1 MRYEEPAE
9 FPDAGASSAN
19 VLAWRTPGRS
29 APAAEKIAW
38 LRATQNVNSSDD
50 FPPTAD
56 LAGLSSA
63 DIAREL
69 ASLSTRRS
77 TTKLEIWFW
86 AGVLGIAAIALV
98 VIVGLFM
105 RAV

>member
-1 MRYEEPAE
+1 MPVRT
-9 FPDAGASSAN
+9 
-19 VLAWRTPGRS
+19 LAPHVVVDNTLP
-29 APAAEKIAW
+29 
-38 LRATQNVNSSDD
+38 
-50 FPPTAD
+50 PPTAD

-69 ASLSTRRS
+69 ASISTRRN

-86 AGVLGIAAIALV
+86 AGVLGIAAIAVV

>member
-1 MRYEEPAE
+1 MAVRNFSPRIVV
-9 FPDAGASSAN
+9 D
-19 VLAWRTPGRS
+19 
-29 APAAEKIAW
+29 
-38 LRATQNVNSSDD
+38 NSG
-50 FPPTAD
+50 PEPTAD

-69 ASLSTRRS
+69 ASISTRRN